1 MQNSGDAAA
10 FCRKM
15 MQSVQGTL
23 GQMWKCLLFCGRRH
37 GGLREQYIAKILML
51 YVIKLKFKP

>member
-1 MQNSGDAAA
+1 MWKSGDTTA

-23 GQMWKCLLFCGRRH
+23 EQMWKYLLFCGRKH

-51 YVIKLKFKP
+51 YVIN